1 MLLDFVYN
9 NFICVHLLLGES
21 MQIQEKSYTDW
32 KDEAAHLTDEQF
44 NKAGDLLLKGESGL
58 NAIRMTE
65 NLVLP
70 GDRKKYLLSKP
81 GIYQIGW
88 LNGESGSKDRV
99 NASFNDELLF
109 NQGYKECLENIE
121 NLKICEELELI

>member
-1 MLLDFVYN
+1 
-9 NFICVHLLLGES
+9 
-21 MQIQEKSYTDW
+21 MQIKEEKSYTDW

-44 NKAGDLLLKGESGL
+44 NKAGDLLLKGESGF
-58 NAIRMTE
+58 NAIRLTE

-70 GDRKKYLLSKP
+70 GDRKKYLISKP
-81 GIYQIGW
+81 YIYQIGW
-88 LNGESGSKDRV
+88 LNGESGKKDKV
-99 NASFNDELLF
+99 NTSFKDELLF